1 MEQAQQNQ
9 EETQV
14 AAAGVMHPTTV
25 RFRAWVRIVGIVGCL
40 VAGGGAWFLIA
51 NADRALDW
59 ALGVLVAALAVGF
72 LAASL
77 AMVGYRLDFWDDALE
92 ISTFG
97 LGKRR
102 VEFAEITR
110 VDRLRV
116 GKHMA
121 FSVHAPGG
129 DAIRLDPQLLQMGE
143 LLPRVEKMVG

>member
-1 MEQAQQNQ
+1 M
-9 EETQV
+9 
-14 AAAGVMHPTTV
+14 AAAEAMHPTTV
-25 RFRAWVRIVGIVGCL
+25 RFRAWVRIVGVIGCL
-40 VAGGGAWFLIA
+40 VAGGGAWFLLA

-77 AMVGYRLDFWDDALE
+77 AMLGYRLDMWDDALE

-102 VEFAEITR
+102 VEFADVTR

-116 GKHMA
+116 GKHVA

-143 LLPRVEKMVG
+143 LLPRVEKMAG